1 MTKRLQFEES
11 FDPELTGQK
20 IHPLL
25 FLPLFENAF
34 KYVGEAY
41 WIQVSM
47 REEGSKVCFW
57 GKQYFQS
64 GLLGTKKGERHW
76 DRQSEKTV
84 GAIVPG

>member
-25 FLPLFENAF
+25 FLPLLENAF

-47 REEGSKVCFW
+47 RK
-57 GKQYFQS
+57 
-64 GLLGTKKGERHW
+64 ER
-76 DRQSEKTV
+76 S
-84 GAIVPG
+84 